1 MKKQLKKTIKIT
13 AITLASLLVL
23 VFVAIAIAINF
34 VFTPV
39 KLTPVVLDVANKSMN
54 AHLDM
59 KSVELTFFSTFPKFG
74 LRVTDGTLVSKS
86 LNDTLWNKKDSLLSF
101 KECIVT
107 VNPVAYLSK
116 NKISIHNISLEN
128 ASVYAFRNKEG
139 NSNWDIMLPDT
150 VTVQE
155 DTTATAKFDGDIDIK
170 NVELK
175 HANLIFEDR
184 DTRVYARLEDANLK
198 VKASLTK
205 NSSSLYLDFDNKNI
219 LFWQEG
225 QLLVNKVATSVKTDI
240 KVDRL
245 EGLKE
250 NVICGHLIPAGTGQ
264 REFDKLI
271 VGAKDEFD
279 RIFAN
284 RKNVV
289 DFNAMDKDD
298 EE

>member
-23 VFVAIAIAINF
+23 VFAAIAIAINF
-34 VFTPV
+34 VFTPT
-39 KLTPVVLDVANKSMN
+39 KLTPVVLDVANNSMN

-101 KECIVT
+101 KKCVVT

-128 ASVYAFRNKEG
+128 AFVYAFRNKDG

-150 VTVQE
+150 VTIQE
-155 DTTATAKFDGDIDIK
+155 DTTATTKFDGDIDIR

-175 HANLIFEDR
+175 HANLIFDDR

-198 VKASLTK
+198 LKASLTK
-205 NSSSLYLDFDNKNI
+205 GSSSLYLDFDNKNI

-240 KVDRL
+240 KVDRSTITWT
-245 EGLKE
+245 LKDKRLS
-250 NVICGHLIPAGTGQ
+250 VI
-264 REFDKLI
+264 
-271 VGAKDEFD
+271 
-279 RIFAN
+279 
-284 RKNVV
+284 
-289 DFNAMDKDD
+289 
-298 EE
+298 